1 MLGRRCC
8 RDNYRNRSRATND
21 TRAENHVLP
30 RMYLWGEK
38 KREKE
43 RRTRRKSYRTDHS
56 KQEVIERLFRR
67 EKHSLETW
75 KLWGAKDSRFC
86 EFFFPKKRKKNNIR
100 KEVKLSIKIYRVLS
114 PFLPFGSTL
123 INFRTRLPYENIQS
137 RGSNYNSTNSRHR
150 KLIFNRDP
158 TQQLTR
164 YHRVANMRPKLNR
177 GNPTPN
183 LHLIIDPIRKF
194 LFLARRSNEK
204 ENSLRTHARTEYL
217 ILAFARR
224 RTDKDIRSLD
234 ANTAIAVR
242 QTEKGKKEKRRR
254 RRKRKKGKEKTRL
267 AEGRINR
274 RKALNHSPSSLHRE

>member
-1 MLGRRCC
+1 MGKKKKKRKRTENSKKKLQNRSFEAGSCREAVSKRKTFVGNLEALGR
-8 RDNYRNRSRATND
+8 
-21 TRAENHVLP
+21 
-30 RMYLWGEK
+30 
-38 KREKE
+38 
-43 RRTRRKSYRTDHS
+43 
-56 KQEVIERLFRR
+56 
-67 EKHSLETW
+67 
-75 KLWGAKDSRFC
+75 KDSRFC
-86 EFFFPKKRKKNNIR
+86 EFFFPKKRRKNNIR

-204 ENSLRTHARTEYL
+204 ENSLRAHARTEYL
-217 ILAFARR
+217 ILAFPRR

-254 RRKRKKGKEKTRL
+254 KEEKGKREKKKLGSRK
-267 AEGRINR
+267 EGLTVE
-274 RKALNHSPSSLHRE
+274 KH

>member
-1 MLGRRCC
+1 M
-8 RDNYRNRSRATND
+8 
-21 TRAENHVLP
+21 
-30 RMYLWGEK
+30 WGGKKKEK
-38 KREKE
+38 KNGELEEKVTE
-43 RRTRRKSYRTDHS
+43 TDHS
-56 KQEVIERLFRR
+56 KQEVVERLFRR

-75 KLWGAKDSRFC
+75 KLWGVKDSRFC
-86 EFFFPKKRKKNNIR
+86 EFFFPKKRRKNNIR

-123 INFRTRLPYENIQS
+123 INFRTRLPYKNIQS

-164 YHRVANMRPKLNR
+164 YHRVANVRPKLNR

-194 LFLARRSNEK
+194 LFLARRSNGK
-204 ENSLRTHARTEYL
+204 ENSLRAHARTEYL
-217 ILAFARR
+217 ILAFPRR

-242 QTEKGKKEKRRR
+242 QTEKEKKEKRRR
-254 RRKRKKGKEKTRL
+254 KEEKGKREKKKLGSRK
-267 AEGRINR
+267 EGLTVE
-274 RKALNHSPSSLHRE
+274 KH